1 MELTNFGRHNRRSTE
16 KSSRMRV
23 LTRFLTSFLA
33 YFVIASCIKSSALAE
48 IEPMPVESDVDFHD
62 LKNDDSEGLNSAKPA
77 VVADVTFMHAF
88 IASFSV
94 IIVSELGDK
103 TFFIAAIMAMKHP
116 RITVFS
122 GAIFALG
129 LMTVLSA
136 LFGTLAQLIPR
147 VYTYY
152 ISTALFAFF
161 GLKMLKEGYYMK
173 DSDAQEELEEV
184 QSDLKKREDQLYKI
198 ESGKNDA
205 APKETVI
212 VDKDE
217 IEQKDKNVTA
227 NGGTVTSSSSNGSLP
242 IAHRATSKR
251 QAIAN
256 HNESSASNK
265 KSEDIEMQ
273 NIDAVGNCSSKTE
286 NERLEMEQRTELL
299 NDPETGNTVR
309 AKPSA
314 TTIMIRVFMQA
325 MTMTFL
331 AEWGD
336 RSQLATIILSARE
349 NVYGVIV
356 GGVIGHAIC
365 TGIAVIGG
373 RMIAQRISVRTVT
386 IVGGVV
392 FLLFAIS
399 ALFFDPNDESPPDNL

>member
-184 QSDLKKREDQLYKI
+184 QSDLKKREDQL
-198 ESGKNDA
+198 
-205 APKETVI
+205 
-212 VDKDE
+212 
-217 IEQKDKNVTA
+217 
-227 NGGTVTSSSSNGSLP
+227 
-242 IAHRATSKR
+242 
-251 QAIAN
+251 
-256 HNESSASNK
+256 
-265 KSEDIEMQ
+265 
-273 NIDAVGNCSSKTE
+273 
-286 NERLEMEQRTELL
+286 EMEQRTELL